1 MQQAQRGLQAMRR
14 IGLST
19 SLIATVGL
27 ALGLTQGLPAAHAA
41 KPVNPKPDPMAGVRT
56 WPAGTPVAVSLT
68 VYPRHG
74 DVGRSSGVYSKY
86 RPQMRFHGGQELT
99 CELTLPGKDALI
111 EPGATGDAHITCNEA
126 FKTHKDSPTFQMRE
140 GGRVVGEGRVTA
152 TQP

>member
-19 SLIATVGL
+19 SLIATASLVFGF
-27 ALGLTQGLPAAHAA
+27 AQGLPAAHAA

-86 RPQMRFHGGQELT
+86 RPQMRFHGGQEVT
-99 CELTLPGKDALI
+99 CELTLPGDKDALI
-111 EPGATGDAHITCNEA
+111 EPGATGDAHITCNES

-152 TQP
+152 P